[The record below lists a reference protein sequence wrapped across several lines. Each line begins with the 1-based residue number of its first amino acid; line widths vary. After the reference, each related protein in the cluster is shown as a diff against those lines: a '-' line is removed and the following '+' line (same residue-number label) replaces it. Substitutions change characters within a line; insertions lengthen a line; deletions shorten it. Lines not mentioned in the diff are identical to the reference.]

1 MSIYRTLIAA
11 GALLLLLPSVTGAQS
26 ADRQM
31 TQLQLQYHR
40 LVPAGTDATPVF
52 QIIFDQI
59 RKDCER
65 VATAFD
71 NKCVI
76 KQINIY
82 SNAHRSGQMAGATM
96 LNATATIVLP
106 AEEDSASP
114 PSPTK

>member
-1 MSIYRTLIAA
+1 MSACRPLITAA
-11 GALLLLLPSVTGAQS
+11 ALLLLLPGAAVAQS

-40 LVPAGTDATPVF
+40 LVPAGVDATTVF
-52 QIIFDQI
+52 QVIFDQI

-65 VATAFD
+65 VAKAFD
-71 NKCVI
+71 QKCEI
-76 KQINIY
+76 KQLNIY
-82 SNAHRSGQMAGATM
+82 ANTHNSGQMAGSKM

-106 AEEDSASP
+106 AEQEGASP

>member
-11 GALLLLLPSVTGAQS
+11 GALLLLLPGAAAAQS

-40 LVPAGTDATPVF
+40 LVPAGTNTTPIF
-52 QIIFDQI
+52 QLIFDQI

-65 VATAFD
+65 VAAAFD

-96 LNATATIVLP
+96 LNATATIILP
-106 AEEDSASP
+106 AEDEGASP